1 MDGGGKCSICLE
13 TDSVT
18 DLRGPFLTQEYANQ
32 HSKEDTMTAEIKK
45 KKNALKAVPTD
56 SVVDNQAIYEIIAKK
71 AYELYEK
78 RGGQHGHDLEDWI
91 EAERSVLSNEKTD
104 ISA

>member
-1 MDGGGKCSICLE
+1 
-13 TDSVT
+13 
-18 DLRGPFLTQEYANQ
+18 
-32 HSKEDTMTAEIKK
+32 MTAEIKK

-78 RGGQHGHDLEDWI
+78 RGGQPGHDLEDWL
-91 EAERSVLSNEKTD
+91 EAEQSILSEEKTQA
-104 ISA
+104 SSTR